1 MKLNLFQN
9 KKNQKSSRK
18 LQIVASATAPF
29 AYVEAYKSLRTN
41 LKFITR
47 TSGASSFIITSAVP
61 EESKSNTAINL
72 AITLAQDDK
81 RVILVEC
88 DLRKPVLHKYMK
100 TTRSKKGLT
109 SVITGEEKLE
119 SCIFKL
125 GGVNIYA
132 LLAGAIPP
140 NPAEMLSSP
149 AMEQIITQLKKQ
161 FDYVIL
167 DTPPVSVVTDAAIVG
182 NLVDGAL
189 LVVRSKYAAVD
200 SIKLAKKKLEEVGIK
215 IFGVV
220 LTRYNIKESNKKTG
234 YSYSY
239 GYEYSKEKQ

>member
-1 MKLNLFQN
+1 MRIHLFQN

-18 LQIVASATAPF
+18 LEIVTSANAPF

-41 LKFITR
+41 LKFITK
-47 TSGASSFIITSAVP
+47 TSGATSFIITSAVP

-72 AITLAQDDK
+72 AITLAQDGK
-81 RVILVEC
+81 RVILVDC
-88 DLRKPVLHKYMK
+88 DLRKPILHKYMK
-100 TTRSKKGLT
+100 ASRTNKGLT

-119 SCIFKL
+119 NSIFKL
-125 GGVNIYA
+125 SGVNIYA
-132 LLAGAIPP
+132 LMAGPIPP
-140 NPAEMLSSP
+140 NPAEILSSS

-189 LVVRSKYAAVD
+189 LVVRSKYAPID
-200 SIKLAKKKLEEVGIK
+200 SVKLAKKKLEEVGIK

-220 LTRYNIKESNKKTG
+220 LTRYNVRESNKKTG

-239 GYEYSKEKQ
+239 NYDYYKEKQ